1 LGKAT
6 ADVLKSEER
15 LCLLNVADDVMPILE
30 GITSMMYSSDQV
42 AYMVNMV
49 DLEISTHQQ
58 GSLGVRT
65 NRIMMVCA
73 VL

>member
-1 LGKAT
+1 
-6 ADVLKSEER
+6 VLKSEER
-15 LCLLNVADDVMPILE
+15 LCLLNVADDVMRLLE
-30 GITSMMYSSDQV
+30 GSTSMMYFSDQAV
-42 AYMVNMV
+42 DMANMV

-65 NRIMMVCA
+65 NRIMMICA